1 VGHGTATVGGFEEGE
16 EAVVAE
22 LAAELELQAVDFG
35 LQEGVAGVVVVVVV
49 VVVVGGL
56 LGGGLGVEF
65 ELAAGAQ
72 LVVAL
77 CG

>member
-1 VGHGTATVGGFEEGE
+1 
-16 EAVVAE
+16 VVA
-22 LAAELELQAVDFG
+22 
-35 LQEGVAGVVVVVVV
+35 
-49 VVVVGGL
+49 GGL